1 MMIDI
6 VQNLEEIRDY
16 SSEKNQIVIFQLS
29 GEEYAVDITQSKQII
44 KLSKIT
50 PVPNT
55 PDFVRGVINL
65 RGQIIPVID
74 LKRRFLL
81 HGSEEKER
89 IITVEVRDILI
100 GLLVD
105 NIKEVLWYDVER
117 ELEPAPEVIGGMK
130 QEFVKGIVKRGE
142 RLIVLIDLEELLFE
156 DSSIM

>member
-1 MMIDI
+1 MIDI

-55 PDFVRGVINL
+55 PDYVRGVINL

-74 LKRRFLL
+74 LKRRFFLQ
-81 HGSEEKER
+81 GSGEKER

-105 NIKEVLWYDVER
+105 NIKEVLWYDVEG
-117 ELEPAPEVIGGMK
+117 ELEPAPEVIGGVK

>member
-1 MMIDI
+1 MIDI
-6 VQNLEEIRDY
+6 IENLEELKDY
-16 SSEKNQIVIFQLS
+16 SGGEKKQIVIFQLS
-29 GEEYAVDITQSKQII
+29 GEEYAVDITHSRQII

-55 PDFVRGVINL
+55 PDYVRGVINL

-74 LKRRFLL
+74 LKKRFSLPDS
-81 HGSEEKER
+81 GEKEK

-105 NIKEVLWYDVER
+105 NIKEVLWYNVET
-117 ELEPAPEVIGGMK
+117 ELEPAPEVIGGVK

-156 DSSIM
+156 NSSIV